1 MQGQTRE
8 KTENTLP
15 FKLSVCFQTHCARFS
30 VPLVYMWGLH
40 ETVQPHTFYKHVSL
54 RKMCLQMQLDLYPS
68 TSRTSG
74 TSGTSGTRGR
84 RGRRG
89 RSRHSGRSQRS
100 QSIFDAKTGAAISK
114 SNDRVQ
120 LQRLQN
126 GQLFRLPLQTRDG
139 SEVLPLSQRRRR
151 KVLRSAN
158 RQRIGLRHEVG
169 RTDGASTGAVRR
181 CPR

>member
-1 MQGQTRE
+1 
-8 KTENTLP
+8 
-15 FKLSVCFQTHCARFS
+15 
-30 VPLVYMWGLH
+30 MWGLH

-68 TSRTSG
+68 TSG
-74 TSGTSGTRGR
+74 TSGTSGTRGTS
-84 RGRRG
+84 GT
-89 RSRHSGRSQRS
+89 SGRSQRS